1 MSLFNIFRAEKI
13 KRKLE
18 ELEKTLLLNPE
29 YFKEVKA
36 LKLKR
41 DLSHTFI

>member
-1 MSLFNIFRAEKI
+1 MSFFNISRPGRT

-18 ELEKTLLLNPE
+18 ELEKRLLLNPE

-36 LKLKR
+36 LRLQR
-41 DLSHTFI
+41 DIDACM